1 MSSTSFILRY
11 SLVGGALVAL
21 LGIAGEA
28 RADGLATAPS
38 RIAPANRSSLSQEI
52 AAFKAAQPALRAKV
66 RDVQNVKPEVY
77 NKARNPKP
85 EASRELRLL
94 GKDALVPMLEALA
107 FDASQP
113 GLAANERE
121 ALKLGMISAVGHLKD
136 SRSVPVLAAILD
148 DQTESSE
155 AAYAA
160 ANALGMVCDSAAS
173 KLLDEKAQAGS
184 KVRMAA
190 LSGLGEC
197 RKLES
202 AKTLTAALRGAKDD
216 ATRSLAVKSLG
227 TIGSSWAWAALAK
240 TDATAAQTG
249 NKVRI
254 EASDALI
261 ETFVSSPTV
270 RAETKRAILKC
281 EAPNALE
288 SVRAA
293 KKGQNAETVAG
304 LEGIEKALEKAAARA
319 R

>member
-1 MSSTSFILRY
+1 MSTRNSFLRY
-11 SLVGGALVAL
+11 TAVGGALAAL
-21 LGIAGEA
+21 LGITTEA
-28 RADGLATAPS
+28 HADGLATAPS
-38 RIAPANRSSLSQEI
+38 RIAPQNRSSLSQEI
-52 AAFKAAQPALRAKV
+52 AAFKTAQPALRAKV
-66 RDVQNVKPEVY
+66 RDVQSVKPEVY
-77 NKARNPKP
+77 GKFQNPKP
-85 EASRELRLL
+85 EASRELRAL

-113 GLAANERE
+113 GLAPNERE

-155 AAYAA
+155 AAFAA
-160 ANALGMVCDSAAS
+160 ANALGRVCDTAAS

-202 AKTLTAALRGAKDD
+202 AKALAGALRAAKDD
-216 ATRSLAVKSLG
+216 ATRSAAIKSLG
-227 TIGSSWAWAALAK
+227 TVGSSWAWGALAK
-240 TDATAAQTG
+240 TDASAAATG
-249 NKVRI
+249 EKVRI

-261 ETFVSSPTV
+261 ETFVSAPTV
-270 RAETKRAILKC
+270 RAEAKRAILKC
-281 EAPNALE
+281 EAPNAL
-288 SVRAA
+288 SRVRSA
-293 KKGQNAETVAG
+293 KKGQNAETVAA

>member
-1 MSSTSFILRY
+1 MNTFLRY
-11 SLVGGALVAL
+11 TLSASALVAL
-21 LGIAGEA
+21 VGIATEA
-28 RADGLATAPS
+28 RADGLATAPG

-52 AAFKAAQPALRAKV
+52 AAFKAAQPGVRAKV
-66 RDVQNVKPEVY
+66 RDVQSVKPEVY
-77 NKARNPKP
+77 SKAKNPKP
-85 EASRELRLL
+85 EASRELRAM

-107 FDASQP
+107 FDASQT
-113 GLAANERE
+113 GLAPNERE

-155 AAYAA
+155 AAFAA

-173 KLLDEKAQAGS
+173 KLLDAQAQAGS

-202 AKTLTAALRGAKDD
+202 AKTLASALRGAKDD
-216 ATRSLAVKSLG
+216 ATRSTTIKALG
-227 TIGSSWAWAALAK
+227 TLGSSWAWAAMAK
-240 TDATAAQTG
+240 SDQSAAQTG
-249 NKVRI
+249 EKVRI

-261 ETFVSSPTV
+261 ETFVSAPTV
-270 RAETKRAILKC
+270 RADAKRAILKC
-281 EAPNALE
+281 EAPNAL
-288 SVRAA
+288 SRVRNA
-293 KKGQNAETVAG
+293 KKGQSAETVAA